1 MVDLYRRV
9 RVKTILILDDE
20 QAVRQS
26 FSDYF
31 EDRFWLPIQAES
43 AEEALGLLETQQA
56 VAAIVDVRLPEMDGT
71 DFIRELCNRNLTI
84 ACVICTG
91 SPEFELPAD
100 LHELIT
106 VSNTLFKKP
115 VSDLDA
121 LESEVV
127 KTHERMANE
136 G

>member
-1 MVDLYRRV
+1 MVDKYRRV
-9 RVKTILILDDE
+9 RLKTILILDDE

-43 AEEALGLLETQQA
+43 AEEALVMLQTQQP
-56 VAAIVDVRLPEMDGT
+56 VAAIVDVRLPEMNGT
-71 DFIRELCNRNLTI
+71 DFIREVCNRNLSI

-91 SPEFELPAD
+91 SPEFELPPD
-100 LHELIT
+100 LRELIT

-127 KTHERMANE
+127 KTLETMANE
-136 G
+136 R

>member
-1 MVDLYRRV
+1 MYRRV
-9 RVKTILILDDE
+9 RLKTILILDDE

-43 AEEALGLLETQQA
+43 AEEALIMLESEQVIAA
-56 VAAIVDVRLPEMDGT
+56 VVDVRLPDMDGT
-71 DFIRELCNRNLTI
+71 DFIRAIHKKNLVV

-91 SPEFELPAD
+91 SPEFELPQD
-100 LHELIT
+100 LYELT
-106 VSNTLFKKP
+106 PVSNVIFKKP
-115 VSDLDA
+115 VSDLDM

-127 KTHERMANE
+127 KTLDAIEIEERSR
-136 G
+136 

>member
-31 EDRFWLPIQAES
+31 EDRFWFPIQAES

-71 DFIRELCNRNLTI
+71 DFIRELCNRKLTI

-91 SPEFELPAD
+91 SPEFELPPD

-127 KTHERMANE
+127 KTLERMANE

>member
-1 MVDLYRRV
+1 
-9 RVKTILILDDE
+9 VKTILILDDE

-43 AEEALGLLETQQA
+43 AEEALVMLETQQPI
-56 VAAIVDVRLPEMDGT
+56 AAIIDVRLPEMDGT
-71 DFIRELCNRNLTI
+71 AFSREVCNRKLTI

-91 SPEFELPAD
+91 SPEFELPPD
-100 LHELIT
+100 LHKLIT
-106 VSNTLFKKP
+106 VSNTLFQKP
-115 VSDLDA
+115 VSDLDK

-127 KTHERMANE
+127 KTLDAMAN
-136 G
+136 GG

>member
-1 MVDLYRRV
+1 L
-9 RVKTILILDDE
+9 KTILILDDE

-43 AEEALGLLETQQA
+43 AEEALVMLQTQQPI
-56 VAAIVDVRLPEMDGT
+56 AAIVDVRLPEMDGT
-71 DFIRELCNRNLTI
+71 GFIREACNTNLTI
-84 ACVICTG
+84 AYVICTG

-100 LHELIT
+100 LHDLIT
-106 VSNTLFKKP
+106 VSNTIFKKP

-127 KTHERMANE
+127 KTLEIMAKE
-136 G
+136 GKLDE